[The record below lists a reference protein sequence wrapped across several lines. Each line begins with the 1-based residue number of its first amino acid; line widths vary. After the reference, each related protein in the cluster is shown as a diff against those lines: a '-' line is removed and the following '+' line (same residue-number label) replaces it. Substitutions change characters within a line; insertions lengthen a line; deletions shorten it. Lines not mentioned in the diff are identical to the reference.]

1 MTSEQTVQRFS
12 QRNTSFARSH
22 WDPTCVAHGQTER
35 ENSPDRTGYT
45 HRDAALQTG
54 AWAVARSRMPPPDAP
69 ADSPYDASRKT
80 AGNGTPDDPQLLT
93 RHVKQA
99 AVLYGAAMVGIAPIN
114 PLWIYASD
122 GNEER
127 VELPDGIDKAVVLAV
142 EMDYDRISASPSMV
156 AGAATGNGYSRMAFT
171 SSCLARYLAELGW
184 RAIPSGNDIG
194 LSIPLAIDAGMG
206 ELGRN
211 GILITP
217 LYGPRVRLCK
227 VFTDAPLIPDRP
239 IEFGVK
245 EFCDICMKC
254 ADTCPSRSISREE
267 MTLRGS
273 TPSNN
278 PGSLKWYT
286 NPDTCLAFWR
296 KNGVSCS
303 NCIRSCPF
311 NKRSAWFH
319 DLARLLIR
327 RRSHLVDRL
336 LVFLDDLCGYGS
348 ARSARRALEK
358 FAAETASTAKKKA
371 DAVKTASA

>member
-1 MTSEQTVQRFS
+1 MTSEQTLQRFS

-22 WDPTCVAHGQTER
+22 WDPTCAAYGQAER
-35 ENSPDRTGYT
+35 ENSPHRTGYT
-45 HRDAALQTG
+45 HQDAAMQTG
-54 AWAVARSRMPPPDAP
+54 AWAVARSGMPRPDAP
-69 ADSPYDASRKT
+69 DGTPRKT
-80 AGNGTPDDPQLLT
+80 AANATPDDLQHLT
-93 RHVKQA
+93 RQVKQA
-99 AVLYGAAMVGIAPIN
+99 AVLYGAAMVGIASIN
-114 PLWIYASD
+114 PLWIYASN
-122 GNEER
+122 GNEEP
-127 VELPDGIDKAVVLAV
+127 VELPDGIDRAVVIAV
-142 EMDYDRISASPSMV
+142 EMDYERIAASPSML

-171 SSCLARYLAELGW
+171 STCLARYLAELGW
-184 RAIPSGNDIG
+184 QAIPSGNVIG

-239 IEFGVK
+239 LEFGVR
-245 EFCDICMKC
+245 EFCDVCMKC
-254 ADTCPSRSISREE
+254 AATCPSRSISREE
-267 MTLRGS
+267 MTLWGT

-278 PGSLKWYT
+278 PGALKWYT

-296 KNGVSCS
+296 KNGASCS

-311 NKRSAWFH
+311 NKRPAWFH

-327 RRSHLVDRL
+327 RRSHLVDRF

-348 ARSARRALEK
+348 ARSARRALEE
-358 FAAETASTAKKKA
+358 FAAQTASPTKKKA
-371 DAVKTASA
+371 DAVETAPA